1 MSSSRP
7 RPRRAGPRT
16 TDAMQHTRS
25 TTTAALLGGAAFS
38 CTLFLFPF
46 LVACDRAEKS
56 PPAPELPAVASAP
69 APASAPDAET
79 RRGVVPQPR
88 ETPAPAPADANPAR
102 ARYDFAHLYGTC
114 EPGEGGS
121 GRTYMGREISEVMGH
136 FGVGWLERP
145 EREREERTDLLVN
158 ALKLKPTDAVADI
171 GAGSGYFTMR
181 MAPMVPEGVVYATDI
196 QQEMLDIV
204 VERALEEEAWN
215 VMPILGEIDHC
226 GLEPG
231 SIDVALFVDAY
242 HEFSHPREMMESLL
256 DALKPGGRVIL
267 VEYRLEDPTVPI
279 KERHK
284 MSEAQAKLEM
294 AAVGDDARGGFE
306 FVENIS
312 VLPQQHLMVFRRR

>member
-1 MSSSRP
+1 MCNARIGI
-7 RPRRAGPRT
+7 RHG
-16 TDAMQHTRS
+16 M
-25 TTTAALLGGAAFS
+25 TAALLVGAACS
-38 CTLFLFPF
+38 FL
-46 LVACDRAEKS
+46 ACDRSARPAADAVRDRT
-56 PPAPELPAVASAP
+56 PPAADAP
-69 APASAPDAET
+69 APAAET

-88 ETPAPAPADANPAR
+88 EIPATRAPSDATASR
-102 ARYDFAHLYGTC
+102 ATYDFAQLYGTC

-171 GAGSGYFTMR
+171 GAGSGYFSMR

-196 QQEMLDIV
+196 QPEMLDIV
-204 VERALEEEAWN
+204 TERALELKLFN
-215 VMPILGEIDHC
+215 VMPVLGDIDHC
-226 GLEPG
+226 GLEPN
-231 SIDVALFVDAY
+231 SVDVVLFVDAY
-242 HEFSHPREMMESLL
+242 HEFSHPREMMESIL
-256 DALKPGGRVIL
+256 DALKPGGRVML

-294 AAVGDDARGGFE
+294 AAIGDATRGQLE

-312 VLPQQHLMVFRRR
+312 VLPQQHLMVFRRK

>member
-1 MSSSRP
+1 MHAIRN
-7 RPRRAGPRT
+7 T
-16 TDAMQHTRS
+16 TI
-25 TTTAALLGGAAFS
+25 AALLVGAAFS
-38 CTLFLFPF
+38 FA
-46 LVACDRAEKS
+46 ACDRAER
-56 PPAPELPAVASAP
+56 AAP
-69 APASAPDAET
+69 APAAATAPAPDAEP

-88 ETPAPAPADANPAR
+88 ETPAAPEAAGASAR
-102 ARYDFAHLYGTC
+102 ARAKYDFAQLYGTC

-181 MAPMVPEGVVYATDI
+181 MAPMVPEGVVYGTDI
-196 QQEMLDIV
+196 QREMLDIIT
-204 VERALEEEAWN
+204 ERALEMQLHN
-215 VMPILGEIDHC
+215 VMPVLGEIDHC
-226 GLEPG
+226 GLEPN
-231 SIDVALFVDAY
+231 SVDVVLFVDAY
-242 HEFSHPREMMESLL
+242 HEFSHPREMMESIL

-294 AAVGDDARGGFE
+294 AAVGDATRGQLE

-312 VLPQQHLMVFRRR
+312 VLPQQHVLIFMRK

>member
-1 MSSSRP
+1 MHAIRN
-7 RPRRAGPRT
+7 
-16 TDAMQHTRS
+16 
-25 TTTAALLGGAAFS
+25 TTTAALLVGAAFS
-38 CTLFLFPF
+38 FA
-46 LVACDRAEKS
+46 ACDRAER
-56 PPAPELPAVASAP
+56 AAP
-69 APASAPDAET
+69 APAAATAPAPDAEP

-88 ETPAPAPADANPAR
+88 EAPAAPDAASTSAR
-102 ARYDFAHLYGTC
+102 ARAKYDFAQLYGTC

-181 MAPMVPEGVVYATDI
+181 MAPLVPEGVVYGTDI
-196 QQEMLDIV
+196 QREMLDIIT
-204 VERALEEEAWN
+204 ERALEMQLHN
-215 VMPILGEIDHC
+215 VMPVLGEIDHC
-226 GLEPG
+226 GLEPN
-231 SIDVALFVDAY
+231 SVDVVLFVDAY
-242 HEFSHPREMMESLL
+242 HEFSHPREMMESIL
-256 DALKPGGRVIL
+256 DALKPGGRVVL
-267 VEYRLEDPTVPI
+267 VEYRLEDPSVPI

-294 AAVGDDARGGFE
+294 AAVGDDARGSLE

-312 VLPQQHLMVFRRR
+312 VLPQQHVMVFRRK

>member
-7 RPRRAGPRT
+7 RPRRAGRRT
-16 TDAMQHTRS
+16 TDAMNAIRN
-25 TTTAALLGGAAFS
+25 TTIAALLVGAAFS
-38 CTLFLFPF
+38 FA
-46 LVACDRAEKS
+46 ACDRADRAVPS
-56 PPAPELPAVASAP
+56 PTPTP
-69 APASAPDAET
+69 APDAEA

-88 ETPAPAPADANPAR
+88 ETAPAPAPAAAAR
-102 ARYDFAHLYGTC
+102 AKYDFASLYGSC
-114 EPGEGGS
+114 ERGEGGS

-181 MAPMVPEGVVYATDI
+181 MAPLVPEGVVYGTDI
-196 QQEMLDIV
+196 QREMLDIIT
-204 VERALEEEAWN
+204 ERALELKLFN
-215 VMPILGEIDHC
+215 VMPVLGEIDHC
-226 GLEPG
+226 GLEPN
-231 SIDVALFVDAY
+231 SVDVVLFVDAY
-242 HEFSHPREMMESLL
+242 HEFSHPREMMESIL

-294 AAVGDDARGGFE
+294 AAVGDATRGQLE

-312 VLPQQHLMVFRRR
+312 VLPQQHLLVFRRK

>member
-1 MSSSRP
+1 MRN
-7 RPRRAGPRT
+7 ART
-16 TDAMQHTRS
+16 SIRHGM
-25 TTTAALLGGAAFS
+25 TAALLVGAACSFFS
-38 CTLFLFPF
+38 CE
-46 LVACDRAEKS
+46 RAAQ
-56 PPAPELPAVASAP
+56 PAADAAREA
-69 APASAPDAET
+69 APASGPAQPLAEAPAASPPEPDVGT

-88 ETPAPAPADANPAR
+88 KIPDAPASTDAPSSR
-102 ARYDFAHLYGTC
+102 TKYDFAQLYGTC

-158 ALKLKPTDAVADI
+158 ALKLRATDAVADI
-171 GAGSGYFTMR
+171 GAGSGYFSMR

-196 QQEMLDIV
+196 QREMLDIV
-204 VERALEEEAWN
+204 TERALEEQLHN
-215 VMPILGEIDHC
+215 VMPVLGEIDHC
-226 GLEPG
+226 GLEPN
-231 SIDVALFVDAY
+231 SVDVALFVDAY

-267 VEYRLEDPTVPI
+267 VEYRLEDPSVPI

-294 AAVGDDARGGFE
+294 AAVGDETRGRFE

-312 VLPQQHLMVFRRR
+312 VLPQQHLMVFRRK